1 MKKILSLIVILNLTI
16 SGYSQK
22 IINPDGNFKY
32 SIPYKNETGTDL
44 LKSMQKI
51 NPLII
56 DIHIIK
62 TKNGNIPLA
71 LSKYE
76 GGENLP
82 LEIILE
88 KYVNS
93 VKSTNNS
100 KVLETK
106 SYKKNGIIF
115 HRKITAIK
123 FNKDYE
129 SICVMYYFKE
139 SRETKYMY
147 ELKLTSDISDS
158 TEIKNCLEKIAST
171 ATFKK

>member
-1 MKKILSLIVILNLTI
+1 MKKVLSLILILNITI

-22 IINPDGNFKY
+22 IISPDGNFRY
-32 SIPYKNETGTDL
+32 SILYKYETSADL
-44 LKSMQKI
+44 LQTMQKM

-56 DIHIIK
+56 DIRMIK
-62 TKNGNIPLA
+62 TKKGNIPLA

-93 VKSTNNS
+93 VKSTSNS
-100 KVLETK
+100 RVLETK

-115 HRKITAIK
+115 HRKITAIR
-123 FNKDYE
+123 FNKNNE
-129 SICVMYYFKE
+129 TISVMYYFKE
-139 SRETKYMY
+139 SKETRNMY
-147 ELKLTSDISDS
+147 ELKISSDIADS
-158 TEIKNCLEKIAST
+158 TDIKNYLEKISST
-171 ATFKK
+171 VTFKK